1 MSSLKKTNLSARS
14 PMRCRF
20 SSIGRALKVGS
31 HSAGIKS
38 RWSTR
43 RSFGADSSSQS
54 GFCPA
59 VTRKTFRTHGA
70 HASTA
75 RNQCRSVPK
84 SR

>member
-1 MSSLKKTNLSARS
+1 MNESSDIDFVVTW
-14 PMRCRF
+14 
-20 SSIGRALKVGS
+20 VD
-31 HSAGIKS
+31 
-38 RWSTR
+38 
-43 RSFGADSSSQS
+43 GADSSSQS